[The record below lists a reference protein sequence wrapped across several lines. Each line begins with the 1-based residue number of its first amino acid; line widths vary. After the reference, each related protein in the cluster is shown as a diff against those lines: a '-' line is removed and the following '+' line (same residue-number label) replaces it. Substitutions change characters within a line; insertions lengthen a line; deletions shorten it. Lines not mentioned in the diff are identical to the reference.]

1 MKNENLFE
9 LYLAMRSE
17 HVEWISRHSH
27 HFSHYLTLVVA
38 VLAVTLGASYH
49 FLETEGGRT
58 AVIVAILGFGANVGL
73 CCVAKR
79 ACDRYYRQFLE
90 SVTVMAKLEA
100 SLELEKRPSGAAD
113 PFEDDKYWFPVRFR
127 EDRRHK
133 TAESFVKAGMNKG
146 VNRTVMETMGILA
159 IVNFV
164 FLLVV
169 GAVLLLPT
177 WLMLLVLSLI
187 HI

>member
-1 MKNENLFE
+1 MENENLME

-38 VLAVTLGASYH
+38 VLAATLGASYH
-49 FLETEGGRT
+49 FRETWQGLA
-58 AVIVAILGFGANVGL
+58 AVFVAILGFGANVGL

-79 ACDRYYRQFLE
+79 ACDRYYQQFLE

-113 PFEDDKYWFPVRFR
+113 PFKDDKYWFPERFR
-127 EDRRHK
+127 SARRCHK
-133 TAESFVKAGMNKG
+133 TGESFVEARMNKG
-146 VNRTVMETMGILA
+146 VNRTVRATMEILV
-159 IVNFV
+159 ILNFV
-164 FLLVV
+164 FFLLV
-169 GAVLLLPT
+169 GAVVLLPT
-177 WLMLLVLSLI
+177 P
-187 HI
+187 